1 MKGFSLGRSRRWAF
15 LMPVFCVLACTVP
28 ASAQFETRGTTPLA
42 SASEPNEV
50 VVGDFNHDGKLDAAL
65 ADFFLNQVAVL
76 LGKGNGTFQG
86 PVYYSVGRGP
96 QSLAVADFNHDGNLD
111 LAVTGE
117 GTNPVISIL
126 FGNGDG
132 TFQPAV
138 DVSMNSAPTYVAV
151 GDFNGDHISDLIAVD
166 YPYVSVLLGNGDGT
180 FQPPIDTPFAPT
192 PAIGIGDFNRDGKL
206 DVAAAVQSGIGST
219 VTILLGNGDGTFQLG
234 PSYDI
239 GGPFAVAVADFRAIG
254 TLDLAIDCGDGVN
267 VLLGNG
273 DGTFQPPVVYT
284 SPDLFNSIT
293 VGDFNGD
300 GRVDLA
306 LTGVTVPFDTNVVG
320 VLLGNGDG
328 TFQAVQNYPT
338 GGPAGF
344 LSSLA
349 VGDFNGDRQSD
360 LVVAD
365 AFIDNSSAIVLLNT
379 GVVSFS
385 PTTPLSFPAQ
395 LVGTTS
401 TSQTVTLTN
410 TATTTLTISSITET
424 SKQFNMTTT
433 CGGSV
438 APGGNCSFTVS
449 FQPQSKG
456 GQSGI
461 ISIRD
466 SASTKP
472 QVIELTGVGT
482 VVSVSPPTLNF
493 GSQKVGTKSKPQAVT
508 VTNHGSTAL
517 NFTSIQISD
526 NFEFTQTNNCG
537 TQIAAGAS
545 CKIAVT
551 FAPFQKG
558 TQSGHLTITDDGGGS
573 PQVVL
578 LTGTG
583 T

>member
-1 MKGFSLGRSRRWAF
+1 MHRHHVCFSTALAVALCVAG
-15 LMPVFCVLACTVP
+15 LVLPVWG
-28 ASAQFETRGTTPLA
+28 QFEARGTSPVA
-42 SASEPNEV
+42 SLSFSIAL
-50 VVGDFNHDGKLDAAL
+50 GDFNHDGILDAA
-65 ADFFLNQVAVL
+65 APSFETGQVAVL
-76 LGKGNGTFQG
+76 LGKGNGTFQS
-86 PVYYSVGRGP
+86 PVYYSVGGGP
-96 QSLAVADFNHDGNLD
+96 ESVAVADFNHDGSLD
-111 LAVTGE
+111 LAVTGN
-117 GTNPVISIL
+117 GTTTGIISIL

-138 DVSMNSAPTYVAV
+138 DVSINSYPSYVAV
-151 GDFNGDHISDLIAVD
+151 GDLNGDHIPDLIAVD
-166 YPYVSVLLGNGDGT
+166 SPYISVLLGNGDGT
-180 FQPPIDTPFAPT
+180 FQPPVDTPFSPAPV
-192 PAIGIGDFNRDGKL
+192 IGIGDFNRDGKL

-234 PSYDI
+234 ASYDI
-239 GGPFAVAVADFRAIG
+239 GADPLSVAVADFRRIG
-254 TLDLAIDCGDGVN
+254 ILDLAITEGDGVD

-273 DGTFQPPVVYT
+273 DGTFGSTVNYGGAQTFGVA
-284 SPDLFNSIT
+284 
-293 VGDFNGD
+293 VGDFNRD
-300 GRVDLA
+300 GKLDLVA
-306 LTGVTVPFDTNVVG
+306 TGFSFGTDVIG
-320 VLLGNGDG
+320 LLLGNGDG
-328 TFQAVQNYPT
+328 TFHPMQVYPT
-338 GGPAGF
+338 GNIAGIA
-344 LSSLA
+344 LA
-349 VGDFNGDRQSD
+349 VGDLNGDHQTDLATAATPSD
-360 LVVAD
+360 IA
-365 AFIDNSSAIVLLNT
+365 VLLNT

-385 PTTPLSFPAQ
+385 PITPLKFPSQ

-401 TSQTVTLTN
+401 ASQTVTLTN

-433 CGGSV
+433 CGSSV

-482 VVSVSPPTLNF
+482 VVTVSPSTLNF
-493 GSQKVGTKSKPQAVT
+493 GSQKVGTKSKPQAVI
-508 VTNHGSTAL
+508 VTNHGSTVL

-558 TQSGHLTITDDGGGS
+558 TESGHLTITDDGGGS

>member
-1 MKGFSLGRSRRWAF
+1 
-15 LMPVFCVLACTVP
+15 
-28 ASAQFETRGTTPLA
+28 
-42 SASEPNEV
+42 
-50 VVGDFNHDGKLDAAL
+50 
-65 ADFFLNQVAVL
+65 VL
-76 LGKGNGTFQG
+76 LGKGNGTFQT
-86 PVYYSVGRGP
+86 PVYYSAGFGP

-111 LAVTGE
+111 LAVSG
-117 GTNPVISIL
+117 GLDPVISIL

-151 GDFNGDHISDLIAVD
+151 GDFNGDHIPDLIAVD
-166 YPYVSVLLGNGDGT
+166 YPYISVLLGNGDGT

-192 PAIGIGDFNRDGKL
+192 PVIGLGDFNRDGKL
-206 DVAAAVQSGIGST
+206 DVAAAVQSGIAST

-234 PSYDI
+234 ASYDI
-239 GGPFAVAVADFRAIG
+239 GADLQSVAVTDFRGIG
-254 TLDLAIDCGDGVN
+254 ILDLAIADGSGVQ

-273 DGTFQPPVVYT
+273 DGTFQSAT
-284 SPDLFNSIT
+284 SYAIPGLPGGVA

-300 GRVDLA
+300 GKLDLA
-306 LTGVTVPFDTNVVG
+306 ATALVGLSSSEVG

-328 TFQAVQNYPT
+328 TFQPVQNYP
-338 GGPAGF
+338 GGRADFG
-344 LSSLA
+344 LA
-349 VGDFNGDRQSD
+349 VGDFNGDHQLD

-365 AFIDNSSAIVLLNT
+365 AFIDTSSAIMVLNT

-410 TATTTLTISSITET
+410 TATTTLTISSITQT
-424 SKQFNMTTT
+424 SKQFNRTTT
-433 CGGSV
+433 CGSSV
-438 APGGNCSFTVS
+438 PPGGNCGFTVS

-482 VVSVSPPTLNF
+482 VVTVSPSTLNF

-508 VTNHGSTAL
+508 VTNTGSTAL

-526 NFEFTQTNNCG
+526 NFEFTQVNKCG
-537 TQIAAGAS
+537 TQIAPGAS

-551 FAPFQKG
+551 FAPFQNG
-558 TQSGHLTITDDGGGS
+558 TQSGHLTITDDGGAS
-573 PQVVL
+573 PQTVL

>member
-1 MKGFSLGRSRRWAF
+1 MEGLDLLRFRRGASWVSVSCLLAF
-15 LMPVFCVLACTVP
+15 IVSAQ
-28 ASAQFETRGTTPLA
+28 AQFETRGTTPLQPG
-42 SASEPNEV
+42 SEPYAV
-50 VVGDFNHDGKLDAAL
+50 AVGDFNHDGKLDAVL
-65 ADFFLNQVAVL
+65 SDFAKSQAAVL
-76 LGKGNGTFQG
+76 LGNGNGTFQT
-86 PVYYSVGRGP
+86 PVYYSVGFEPR
-96 QSLAVADFNHDGNLD
+96 SVAVADLNRDGNLD
-111 LAVTGE
+111 LAVSGDITSTGI
-117 GTNPVISIL
+117 ISIL
-126 FGNGDG
+126 LGNGDG
-132 TFQPAV
+132 TFR
-138 DVSMNSAPTYVAV
+138 SAPDAVLDAFPIFVTV
-151 GDFNGDHISDLIAVD
+151 GDFNGDHIPDLVVSDS
-166 YPYVSVLLGNGDGT
+166 PYVSVLLGNGDGT
-180 FQPPIDTPFAPT
+180 FQSPINNQLFSPT
-192 PAIGIGDFNRDGKL
+192 YPKSLGIGDFNRDGKL
-206 DVAAAVQSGIGST
+206 DLV
-219 VTILLGNGDGTFQLG
+219 VTGQHGTSSEAKILLGNGDGTFQLG
-234 PSYDI
+234 ASYDI
-239 GGPFAVAVADFRAIG
+239 GSGGVSVAVADFRGIG
-254 TLDLAIDCGDGVN
+254 ILDLAIACGNGVN

-273 DGTFQPPVVYT
+273 DGTFQGPAVYG
-284 SPDLFNSIT
+284 SPDQPNWVI
-293 VGDFNGD
+293 VGDFNRD
-300 GRVDLA
+300 GRLDLA
-306 LTGVTVPFDTNVVG
+306 ITGGLYNRNVVG

-328 TFQAVQNYPT
+328 TFQSVQNYSL
-338 GGPAGF
+338 GGHLG

-349 VGDFNGDRQSD
+349 AGDFNGDHQLD
-360 LVVAD
+360 LVLAD
-365 AFIDNSSAIVLLNT
+365 EFTSSAIVLLNT

-401 TSQTVTLTN
+401 TSQSVTLTN
-410 TATTTLTISSITET
+410 AGVTTLTISSITET

-433 CGGSV
+433 CGSSV
-438 APGGNCSFTVS
+438 APGENCSFTVS

-482 VVSVSPPTLNF
+482 VVSVSPSTLNF

-508 VTNHGSTAL
+508 VTNTGSTAL

-526 NFEFTQTNNCG
+526 NSEFTQTNNCG

-551 FAPFQKG
+551 FAPFQNG

-573 PQVVL
+573 PQVVP